1 MNWYELNNTRLAE
14 VLGVSLVTVF
24 DWAKKG
30 MPKLS
35 RGKFDVRACTAWLLA
50 RKEAEHQAKLN
61 NLSLDEAERRF
72 RNAKAE
78 LAEMELAERR
88 GELVEADAVREM
100 WDKHISA
107 AKTQLLSIP
116 ARVAVTLLACK
127 SAEEVHA
134 ALETNIRDCLDELAG
149 RGTVDAARAD
159 VGTQERSAPHVADA
173 KKAEPKRMGRPK
185 AVHQPRGK
193 PDRARKVAH
202 VKG

>member
-1 MNWYELNNTRLAE
+1 VSTVTLFNWAN
-14 VLGVSLVTVF
+14 
-24 DWAKKG
+24 DG

-35 RGKFDVRACTAWLLA
+35 RGKFDVRACVAWLIG
-50 RKEAEHQAKLN
+50 RKESEHQAKLN

-78 LAEMELAERR
+78 LAEMVFAERR

-127 SAEEVHA
+127 TAEEVHA

-149 RGTVDAARAD
+149 RGTVDADRVD
-159 VGTQERSAPHVADA
+159 GRTQEGSSPHVGDA
-173 KKAEPKRMGRPK
+173 KKAEPKRVGRPK

-193 PDRARKVAH
+193 PDRTRKVAN